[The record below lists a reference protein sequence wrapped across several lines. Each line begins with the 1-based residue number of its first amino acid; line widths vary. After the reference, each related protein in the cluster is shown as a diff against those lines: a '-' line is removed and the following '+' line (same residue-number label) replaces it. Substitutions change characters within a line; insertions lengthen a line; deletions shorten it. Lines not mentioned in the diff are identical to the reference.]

1 MNKKKRIIKRLKHRL
16 EYVSIKLLSAVFTI
30 MPLRLVYLIS
40 RMLCIFTYHVI
51 RIRRDVTMENLR
63 NSLGEEF
70 SKKELEKIACK
81 AYVNI
86 GITFM
91 EMLIVHRFKEHIL
104 EMVDMSDSYILK
116 HNMDRGHGVIVV
128 SCHFG
133 SWELI
138 GAAISA
144 SGIPMTVVVK
154 KLSNPYI
161 DNIIYQL
168 RTGFGNN
175 IINYGASVKHIVRAL
190 RNNEVIGLIS
200 DQDAGREGIFI
211 DFFGRKASTPRGA
224 ALLALKYKAP
234 IVVAMTVRT
243 GNGKYK
249 SIFKELTVY
258 ENDTIETVTRRY
270 TAVMEDII
278 RQYPEQYFWMHR
290 RWKTKESNSIKQ

>member
-1 MNKKKRIIKRLKHRL
+1 MDNKKRIIKRLRHFL
-16 EYVSIKLLSAVFTI
+16 EYVSIKLLSAVFMI
-30 MPLRLVYLIS
+30 IPLKLVYLIA
-40 RMLCIFTYHVI
+40 RMLGIFTYHVI

-63 NSLGEEF
+63 NSLGEKF
-70 SKKELEKIACK
+70 SKKELEKIACE

-104 EMVDMSDSYILK
+104 EMVDVSDSYILK
-116 HNMDRGHGVIVV
+116 RNIEKGQGVIVV

-138 GAAISA
+138 GAAIAALS
-144 SGIPMTVVVK
+144 IPMTVVVK
-154 KLSNPYI
+154 RLSNPYI
-161 DNIIYQL
+161 DNMIYQL
-168 RTGFGNN
+168 RTGFGNT

-200 DQDAGREGIFI
+200 DQDAGREGIFV

-224 ALLALKYKAP
+224 AQLALKYKAP
-234 IVVAMTVRT
+234 IVVAMALRT

-249 SIFKELTVY
+249 SIFKKITVN
-258 ENDTIETVTRRY
+258 ENDTIEAVTQKY
-270 TAVMEDII
+270 TTVMEDII

-290 RWKTKESNSIKQ
+290 RWKTEEAKKH

>member
-1 MNKKKRIIKRLKHRL
+1 
-16 EYVSIKLLSAVFTI
+16 
-30 MPLRLVYLIS
+30 
-40 RMLCIFTYHVI
+40 
-51 RIRRDVTMENLR
+51 MENLR

-70 SKKELEKIACK
+70 CEKELEKIACK

-86 GITFM
+86 GITFL
-91 EMLIVHRFKEHIL
+91 EMLIVHKFAGHIL
-104 EMVDMSDSYILK
+104 EIVDMSDSYILK
-116 HNMDRGHGVIVV
+116 RNIEKGQGVIVV

-161 DNIIYQL
+161 DNMIYQL

-200 DQDAGREGIFI
+200 DQDAGREGIFV

-234 IVVAMTVRT
+234 IVVAMTLRT
-243 GNGKYK
+243 GSGKYK
-249 SIFKELTVY
+249 SIFKEITVN
-258 ENDTIETVTRRY
+258 ENDNVETVTQRF
-270 TAVMEDII
+270 TTVMEDII

-290 RWKTKESNSIKQ
+290 RWKTEEAKKY